1 MYNPVESW
9 RVRRRRERD
18 ATAAEMCEIC
28 GVAARAFAVATLS
41 NGWCSCCSSP
51 SWTTPRAPPS
61 YQTPPRIPSIC
72 LHLLVPQTH
81 RPPGEAL
88 TSSTSSRESL
98 PADLRLNYGQSEA
111 SQSLFVRSFLPS
123 FRRDRSASSFR
134 PSPSTRVELVGPAS
148 QTLPRPSTPRS
159 PTLPTLSNSLSVP
172 RSASG

>member
-111 SQSLFVRSFLPS
+111 SVPRSFVRSFLPA
-123 FRRDRSASSFR
+123 R
-134 PSPSTRVELVGPAS
+134 
-148 QTLPRPSTPRS
+148 
-159 PTLPTLSNSLSVP
+159 SLSVLVPSQPLHP
-172 RSASG
+172 RRARGTSLPDPPSTLDSTLPNSPDLE